1 LKNILVVDD
10 EAGIRTLL
18 KDVLT
23 ADGYNVLL
31 SDGGEEFI
39 DIIKND
45 KIDLVILDMM
55 MPKGSGQEIYTAMKI
70 VLEKDGLQ
78 KKIPPAIILTAHPG
92 AENSQFLLMMET
104 GIKKLV
110 PKPFQISEL
119 LEAVIEVIGKK

>member
-1 LKNILVVDD
+1 MKNILVVDD

>member
-10 EAGIRTLL
+10 EVAIQTLL
-18 KDVLT
+18 EDVLT
-23 ADGYNVLL
+23 SEGYKVFV
-31 SDGGEEFI
+31 SDGGDEFTNI
-39 DIIKND
+39 VKRE

-55 MPKGSGQEIYTAMKI
+55 MPKGSGQEIYNAMKI

-78 KKIPPAIILTAHPG
+78 NKIPQGIILTAHPG
-92 AENSQFLLMMET
+92 AENSQFLLMMDP

-119 LEAVIEVIGKK
+119 LEAVKEVIGK